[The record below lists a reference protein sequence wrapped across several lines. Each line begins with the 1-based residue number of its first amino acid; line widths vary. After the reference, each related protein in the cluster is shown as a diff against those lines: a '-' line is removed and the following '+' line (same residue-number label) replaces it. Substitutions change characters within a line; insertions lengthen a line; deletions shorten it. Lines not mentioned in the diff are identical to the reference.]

1 MTKFFKIGVLLL
13 MLTLTAC
20 SSKFAYNNLDWWVY
34 WYLDDYISLTDT
46 QEEIFDKH
54 LNAWLQWHKS
64 SELPRY
70 KQQLLTLKQQL
81 NSNTLNT
88 NAINQHL
95 SEARS
100 HWQRVRDKISPPL
113 ARLARTLEDDQ
124 VVILFA
130 QIEKENEEE
139 QEERDEYLAKSP
151 KERQEERL
159 ERLIETVEEQI
170 GDINDDQREI
180 IATYSE
186 QFTSTADYWLAYRKD
201 IQQAARRLFV
211 TRHVNENFV
220 NDLVALIENPDAY
233 RSEAYILARAQ
244 NQTVMAT
251 MASEIATTLTNKQK
265 DYFIDNLDEL
275 IDTLDDFME

>member
-1 MTKFFKIGVLLL
+1 MTKFIKICVLS
-13 MLTLTAC
+13 MILTLTAC

-34 WYLDDYISLTDT
+34 WYLDDYISLTDR
-46 QEEIFDKH
+46 QEDIFDKH
-54 LNAWLQWHKS
+54 LNTWLQWHKS

-70 KQQLLTLKQQL
+70 KQQLLALKTQL
-81 NSNTLNT
+81 NNNTLNT
-88 NAINQHL
+88 FAINQHF
-95 SEARS
+95 SQAQS

-113 ARLARTLEDDQ
+113 ARLAKTLTDEQ
-124 VVILFA
+124 VVTLFA
-130 QIEKENEEE
+130 QIEKENKEE
-139 QEERDEYLAKSP
+139 QEERNEFLAKSP
-151 KERQEERL
+151 KERKQERL

-211 TRHVNENFV
+211 TRHSNDNFV

-251 MASEIATTLTNKQK
+251 MTSEIATTLDREQK
-265 DYFIDNLDEL
+265 EYFIDNLNDL
-275 IDTLDDFME
+275 IDTLDDFMN